1 MLILQ
6 MRWCLHI
13 QVNGE
18 MYHQIGNFEPQNE
31 KDLHFCQIYLMDPGI
46 QSERRLQSFSDLDA
60 ATI

>member
-1 MLILQ
+1 